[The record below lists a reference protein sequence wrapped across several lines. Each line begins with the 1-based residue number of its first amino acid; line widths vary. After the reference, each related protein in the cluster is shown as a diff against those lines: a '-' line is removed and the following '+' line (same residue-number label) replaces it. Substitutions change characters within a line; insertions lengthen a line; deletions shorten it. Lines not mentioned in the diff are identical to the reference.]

1 MIAVD
6 TKVLVRILVDDP
18 EEKRQVQRARQL
30 AAQAGELFVP
40 QAVQTGTVWVLTG
53 AYGLDRSEITG
64 VLEHLSTNQA
74 FRLQSE
80 NRFEEALALYRE
92 GTAEFADCLILAE
105 ARTVSVE
112 LATFDRR
119 LQRADGARSP

>member
-6 TKVLVRILVDDP
+6 TNVLVRILVDDP
-18 EEKRQVQRARQL
+18 EEIRQVQRARQL

-40 QAVQTGTVWVLTG
+40 QIVQAETVWVLTG

-74 FRLQSE
+74 FLLQSG

-92 GTAEFADCLILAE
+92 GAAGFADCLILAE
-105 ARTVSVE
+105 ARTESVE

-119 LQRADGARSP
+119 LQRADGARTP